1 MDLSLISNPVDD
13 SPKDDKSD
21 ASEEQQQQQINAV
34 PAPLPVSVAP
44 SASTSAVP
52 SIPPSSISPTST
64 IQTATPLTTRSN
76 SQPRLSIHN
85 LMNSD
90 STNKQNDV
98 PQSQSQSTPVPLPQT
113 QSAFGTN
120 NLEIRKRSCI
130 SNLTNNDD
138 VDIEG
143 NKIPNAISRVSVVSS
158 ESNNIHN
165 NNIDISP
172 SSKSVNSENND
183 LDNQINDNHNDNTH
197 PRSLHKKIKELE
209 DIEKTEKIKSSK
221 PKRYTVKPIWAR
233 DFIPEF
239 SKHKDSNN
247 QQYKHNNNDYNTQ
260 TTENS
265 MNNIDSNNSS
275 SPTFSKSRPP
285 INTKLKTP
293 SLTGT
298 IPRNDFNRVITEWI
312 WANIEAVK
320 QDYQDIE
327 NPEQYIELELKLGNI
342 WEKVKDKRL
351 QLPINSETI
360 LSLEFFHQECFF
372 KSGIPF
378 QQFHDIKTFLSQLM
392 ESRNT
397 SKNKQFVVENT
408 HMIDL
413 IASEKQRN
421 DKPISG
427 RVSLD
432 IKTQRKMSS
441 IQKQKIADLIIYLP
455 NSLFDLRLTMALELP
470 YELNDNAYQTFKSK
484 VTFEREKERTSFIHS
499 PTFTRIDLTKIR
511 ETHNNPNQP
520 QQVSKRRPEPKYELE
535 LEINT
540 KELLNSIESLSDDP
554 LYFID
559 LVQSF
564 LDNGRILARQLSVQM

>member
-21 ASEEQQQQQINAV
+21 ASEEQQQQQINA
-34 PAPLPVSVAP
+34 
-44 SASTSAVP
+44 
-52 SIPPSSISPTST
+52 
-64 IQTATPLTTRSN
+64 TATPLTTRSN

-98 PQSQSQSTPVPLPQT
+98 PQSQSQSQSTPVPLPQT

-197 PRSLHKKIKELE
+197 PRSLHDKIKELE
-209 DIEKTEKIKSSK
+209 DIEKIEKIKSSK

-247 QQYKHNNNDYNTQ
+247 QQYKHNNNDYSTQ

-265 MNNIDSNNSS
+265 MNNIDNNNNNSS
-275 SPTFSKSRPP
+275 SPTFSK
-285 INTKLKTP
+285 
-293 SLTGT
+293 
-298 IPRNDFNRVITEWI
+298 
-312 WANIEAVK
+312 
-320 QDYQDIE
+320 
-327 NPEQYIELELKLGNI
+327 
-342 WEKVKDKRL
+342 
-351 QLPINSETI
+351 
-360 LSLEFFHQECFF
+360 
-372 KSGIPF
+372 KS
-378 QQFHDIKTFLSQLM
+378 SQ
-392 ESRNT
+392 
-397 SKNKQFVVENT
+397 
-408 HMIDL
+408 
-413 IASEKQRN
+413 
-421 DKPISG
+421 
-427 RVSLD
+427 
-432 IKTQRKMSS
+432 
-441 IQKQKIADLIIYLP
+441 
-455 NSLFDLRLTMALELP
+455 
-470 YELNDNAYQTFKSK
+470 
-484 VTFEREKERTSFIHS
+484 
-499 PTFTRIDLTKIR
+499 
-511 ETHNNPNQP
+511 
-520 QQVSKRRPEPKYELE
+520 
-535 LEINT
+535 
-540 KELLNSIESLSDDP
+540 
-554 LYFID
+554 
-559 LVQSF
+559 
-564 LDNGRILARQLSVQM
+564 NGYGQI

>member
-13 SPKDDKSD
+13 SPKDDKAD
-21 ASEEQQQQQINAV
+21 DQQQQQEQPQQINSV
-34 PAPLPVSVAP
+34 PVPVAASAASSIPNPLPQ
-44 SASTSAVP
+44 
-52 SIPPSSISPTST
+52 SSISPTST
-64 IQTATPLTTRSN
+64 VQTVTPITTRSN

-90 STNKQNDV
+90 SVNKQNDV
-98 PQSQSQSTPVPLPQT
+98 SQSVPAPQPQAQQ
-113 QSAFGTN
+113 QSAFGGN

-143 NKIPNAISRVSVVSS
+143 NKIPNAIRRVSIQSAPS
-158 ESNNIHN
+158 ESNNINSN
-165 NNIDISP
+165 NNNNMDISP
-172 SSKSVNSENND
+172 SSKPVNFENND
-183 LDNQINDNHNDNTH
+183 IDNQITNNNNDNTH
-197 PRSLHKKIKELE
+197 PKSLHEKIKELE
-209 DIEKTEKIKSSK
+209 DIEKIEKIKSLK

-239 SKHKDSNN
+239 SKHKNSNN
-247 QQYKHNNNDYNTQ
+247 EHNNNNNNESDSKKI
-260 TTENS
+260 ENS
-265 MNNIDSNNSS
+265 MNNNSS
-275 SPTFSKSRPP
+275 PSTSTKNRPP
-285 INTKLKTP
+285 INTKITTP

-372 KSGIPF
+372 KSGIPL
-378 QQFHDIKTFLSQLM
+378 QQFHDIKNFLSQLM
-392 ESRNT
+392 ESHNT

-484 VTFEREKERTSFIHS
+484 VTFEREKERVSFIHS

-520 QQVSKRRPEPKYELE
+520 QQISKRRPEPKYELE

-540 KELLNSIESLSDDP
+540 KELLNSIDSLSDDP

-564 LDNGRILARQLSVQM
+564 LDNGRILARQLSVQI